1 MKVWFSV
8 VYARMVEWIGCIGC
22 HTSFVATKFDT
33 RVHPMEA
40 TPRRFAYMAVLLS
53 NDIRVVLFVNPA
65 NGGSWDLVLCSITR
79 AEVSRPSQNPSFQ
92 ATQRAMFTWGNPNS
106 PMHQF
111 WSPKTASQKDQTIS
125 ESQNMIDKVDKCARQ
140 GCLLLIAWHVSW
152 WNDARKASLQHS
164 INLCWFACTISVLG
178 TAVWAKQIFQSF

>member
-1 MKVWFSV
+1 MFLCKERAPTNSCGVATLSQNSQKNKCVIQDAVWFSV

-65 NGGSWDLVLCSITR
+65 NGDS
-79 AEVSRPSQNPSFQ
+79 
-92 ATQRAMFTWGNPNS
+92 
-106 PMHQF
+106 
-111 WSPKTASQKDQTIS
+111 
-125 ESQNMIDKVDKCARQ
+125 
-140 GCLLLIAWHVSW
+140 
-152 WNDARKASLQHS
+152 
-164 INLCWFACTISVLG
+164 
-178 TAVWAKQIFQSF
+178 